1 MGMSV
6 QERLFALKDEDFARF
21 QSALIPNIP
30 KETVVGVRMPMIRKL
45 AKEIAGEAETQ
56 AFLTE
61 LPHAYYDENVLHS
74 VLLSRMK
81 DYGACMEAVEAFL
94 PYVDN
99 WAVCDCLSP
108 KVFAKHKPELMEK
121 IRKWVKAEH
130 VYTCRFGLEMLM
142 THFLDADFKP
152 ECLDLAA
159 DVRLEDYYAKMMAA
173 WFFATALA
181 KQWDAA
187 VAYLETNRLEPWTH
201 NKTIQKARESYRIST
216 EQKAYLRMLKR
227 S

>member
-6 QERLFALKDEDFARF
+6 QKRLFALKDEDFARF

-61 LPHAYYDENVLHS
+61 LPHAYYDENMLHS

-81 DYGACMEAVEAFL
+81 GYGACMEAVEAFL

-108 KVFAKHKPELMEK
+108 
-121 IRKWVKAEH
+121 
-130 VYTCRFGLEMLM
+130 
-142 THFLDADFKP
+142 
-152 ECLDLAA
+152 
-159 DVRLEDYYAKMMAA
+159 
-173 WFFATALA
+173 
-181 KQWDAA
+181 
-187 VAYLETNRLEPWTH
+187 
-201 NKTIQKARESYRIST
+201 
-216 EQKAYLRMLKR
+216 
-227 S
+227 